1 MALSLNQPMEK
12 RMKAVSCKGF
22 GAAARYEIEADART
36 PEPAPGELLVR
47 VHGASI
53 NPLDWKV
60 HSNVSAVAGLFGLNK
75 RFCIGCDVAG
85 EVVSTGSAVSAYR
98 PGDRVFGMSTNF
110 RSASFAE
117 YAVIAES
124 AVFRAPA
131 NISLVEA
138 ASLPLAALTAIQS
151 YRAAGL
157 LAGGRLLI
165 VGASGGVG
173 VHAVQI
179 ARYMGAHVTAVCSSR
194 NAELVKSLGADE
206 IIDYTR
212 DEFPAKS
219 GSFDV
224 VFDVIGQLAPQS
236 CAAMMKAGGYFIS
249 TGNGIP
255 KAMAGV
261 ALDQLTSRNRRS
273 SMMLVKASSSDL
285 QRVTAMVEEGR
296 LRPVVDSTYSLAA
309 INEAVA
315 RSRSGRAQG
324 KLCIRVSG

>member
-1 MALSLNQPMEK
+1 
-12 RMKAVSCKGF
+12 MKAVYCKGF
-22 GAAARYEIEADART
+22 GAAARFEIDEARQ
-36 PEPAPGELLVR
+36 PQPAAGEILVR

-53 NPLDWKV
+53 NPLDWKL
-60 HSNVSAVAGLFGLNK
+60 HSNVSAVAGLFGFNK
-75 RFCIGCDVAG
+75 RFCLGCDFAG
-85 EVVSTGSAVSAYR
+85 EVVSAGVGTSSYR
-98 PGDRVFGMSTNF
+98 KGDQVYGMSTNF

-117 YAVIAES
+117 YVVIPES

-138 ASLPLAALTAIQS
+138 ASLPLAALTAIQA

-157 LAGGRLLI
+157 SAGSRLLI

-173 VHAVQI
+173 VYAVQI
-179 ARYMGAHVTAVCSSR
+179 ARYLGAHVTAVCSGK
-194 NAELVKSLGADE
+194 NAALVKSLGADE

-212 DEFPAKS
+212 EEFPAKT

-224 VFDVIGQLAPQS
+224 IFDVIGQQTPQS
-236 CAAMMKAGGYFIS
+236 CAAMMKTGGYFIS

-255 KAMAGV
+255 KAMLGV
-261 ALDQLTSRNRRS
+261 ALDQFTSRNRRS

-285 QRVTAMVEEGR
+285 QRVTTMVEEGK
-296 LRPVVDSTYSLAA
+296 LRPVVDSTYPLDQL
-309 INEAVA
+309 NEAIA

-324 KLCIRVSG
+324 KLCLQVSG